1 MATNIEIVELEATM
15 IGYEFDGKN
24 LKTFAEWKKEGYSVI
39 KGQKALIKCGLWKPF
54 KKKLVDEE
62 TGEKIM
68 DEKTG
73 KQKEE
78 TRFKLVDSALFSREQ
93 VEKKDTKKKEKKEM
107 KTDNFISQ
115 FKMGDKVELT
125 YQVTGE
131 KHVAEITNVYE
142 KVGEVTATFPSTVP
156 GENGGPVDI
165 RFKGPESVGLTFA
178 IRPLETPVEEVE
190 EKEELIVAEA
200 ITPFVKVEAVVQQMD
215 LFDQLEEV
223 EETPAIEIKKARFES
238 KPSNVKEVQK
248 GEISSYDSYAVA
260 ETIQLS
266 MVEFYD
272 LCDSLLSDREY
283 LEGKGG
289 TYTTTEPEGCDDV
302 ENFFDLTPAQQT
314 EWRKGAYRN
323 CVKVTC
329 DSATFDLL
337 IDPQGYNYG
346 RYVAIEYK

>member
-1 MATNIEIVELEATM
+1 MATNIEIVELEANM
-15 IGYEFDGKN
+15 IGYEFDGEN

-62 TGEKIM
+62 TGEKII

-107 KTDNFISQ
+107 KTENYTSQ
-115 FKMGDKVELT
+115 FKLGDKVELT

-131 KHVAEITNVYE
+131 KHIAEITNVYE
-142 KVGEVTATFPSTVP
+142 KVNEVTATFPSTVS
-156 GENGGPVDI
+156 GEKGLPVSIDF
-165 RFKGPESVGLTFA
+165 RGPESVGLTFA

-190 EKEELIVAEA
+190 EQETVIIEEAV
-200 ITPFVKVEAVVQQMD
+200 TPFVKVEAVVQQMD

-223 EETPAIEIKKARFES
+223 EEKPEIEIKKAHFES
-238 KPSNVKEVQK
+238 KPSSIKEVKERR
-248 GEISSYDSYAVA
+248 ISSYDKYAVA
-260 ETIQLS
+260 ETVELS
-266 MVEFYD
+266 LVEFYD
-272 LCDSLLSDREY
+272 LSDSLLSDREY

-289 TYTTTEPEGCDDV
+289 TYTTTEPENCEDV
-302 ENFFDLTPAQQT
+302 ENFYELTPAQQK
-314 EWRKGAYRN
+314 EWLRGAYRS

-329 DSATFDLL
+329 VDATYDII